1 MISLCEL
8 TGLTQADLT
17 EITSYI
23 LGIHIAGVFAGKV
36 LFWTAKEIF
45 MLGEKLID
53 FGVDRFAK
61 HIRKINAQGLK

>member
-1 MISLCEL
+1 MINLCEL

-36 LFWTAKEIF
+36 LFWTL
-45 MLGEKLID
+45 MRGEKLID
-53 FGVDRFAK
+53 FWVDRFAK
-61 HIRKINAQGLK
+61 HIRKIKAQGLK